1 MKKVQILTAGFMVA
15 AIAVLVVAMA
25 GGAYAAGSQTESV
38 VVNAKVNGMCSKTV
52 AGLFTTLAI
61 DPSTVADQLFAAG
74 TDASVQCTKNLTTA
88 SITAT
93 SANGTA
99 NLVPCT
105 GSGNFLTNFTMKS
118 GTGKTINYSFACA
131 AGVTGIGFGT
141 AGDGIHDVSLGT
153 AAKVLAADAQAADYD
168 SGNTYTDTVT
178 LTINF

>member
-1 MKKVQILTAGFMVA
+1 MKKSQILTAGFMVA
-15 AIAVLVVAMA
+15 AIAVLIVAMA
-25 GGAYAAGSQTESV
+25 GGAYALNTGDSV
-38 VVNAKVNGMCSKTV
+38 TVNATVNGMCSNTV
-52 AGLFTTLAI
+52 AGLFTTLVI
-61 DPSTVADQLFAAG
+61 DPSSAADQPFTGG
-74 TDASVQCTKNLTTA
+74 TAASVQCSKNLTTT

-99 NLVPCT
+99 NNVPCT

-118 GTGKTINYSFACA
+118 VSGATINYSFACA

-153 AAKVLAADAQAADYD
+153 AAKVLAADAQIADYD

>member
-25 GGAYAAGSQTESV
+25 GGAYAGNTTDLV
-38 VVNAKVNGMCSKTV
+38 TVNAKVNGMCSKTV
-52 AGLFTTLAI
+52 AGIFNTLAI
-61 DPSTVADQLFAAG
+61 DPSNVADQPFTVG
-74 TDASVQCTKNLTTA
+74 TDASVQCTKSLATT

-105 GSGNFLTNFTMKS
+105 GGYLTGFTVKSVSGA
-118 GTGKTINYSFACA
+118 TINYSFACA

-141 AGDGIHDVSLGT
+141 AGDGVHDVSLGM
-153 AAKVLAADAQAADYD
+153 AAKVLAADVQTANYD
-168 SGNTYTDTVT
+168 NGNTYTDTVT